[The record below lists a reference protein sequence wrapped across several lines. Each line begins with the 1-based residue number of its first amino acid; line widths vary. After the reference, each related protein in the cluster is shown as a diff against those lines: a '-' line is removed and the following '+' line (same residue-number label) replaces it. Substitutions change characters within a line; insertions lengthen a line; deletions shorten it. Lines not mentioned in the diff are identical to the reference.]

1 MNGKSG
7 MSGIKGVSG
16 INGVSDESGIGRMGG
31 PKQPESGVIRV
42 GLADDQMLVRAGFA
56 MVVDSQDDM
65 EVAWQVDDGAA
76 AVEKVTGDS
85 GTGGAGE
92 SRVDVPDVI
101 LMDIRMPGLDG
112 IEATRR
118 IAAAGGASDGRGGGA
133 GPRILVLTTF
143 DVDEY
148 VTGAIAAGASGFL
161 LKDAAPED
169 LLAAIRDVAA
179 GDSALSARSAAR
191 LIAQVRP
198 MLGEGGGGERG
209 RGEGRGGDG
218 RRGDERRGDERRGE
232 GWGGEG
238 WGTEASSSEPAGQ
251 VRVRDDLPDPL
262 TLREEEILR
271 LIALGRTNAEIAAE
285 LYIAMPTVKTH
296 VGRILMKTGARDR
309 VHAVLFA
316 LSTGRVG
323 VGELG

>member
-1 MNGKSG
+1 MDERDKRADG
-7 MSGIKGVSG
+7 MG
-16 INGVSDESGIGRMGG
+16 EG
-31 PKQPESGVIRV
+31 PITVALV
-42 GLADDQMLVRAGFA
+42 DDQALVRAGFA

-65 EVAWQVDDGAA
+65 EVAWQADDGAA
-76 AVEKVTGDS
+76 AVDRAAAE
-85 GTGGAGE
+85 
-92 SRVDVPDVI
+92 VPDVI

-118 IAAAGGASDGRGGGA
+118 ILGEVGDGVGVGAGVGGRDGGNGGA
-133 GPRILVLTTF
+133 PRILVLTTF

-148 VTGAIAAGASGFL
+148 VTDAIAAGASGFL
-161 LKDAAPED
+161 LKDAAPEE

-198 MLGEGGGGERG
+198 MLGQGAPGGAGSAASQSGMGGGF
-209 RGEGRGGDG
+209 
-218 RRGDERRGDERRGE
+218 
-232 GWGGEG
+232 GGEG
-238 WGTEASSSEPAGQ
+238 SSSSEVVGEA
-251 VRVRDDLPDPL
+251 RTRDDLPDPL

-271 LIALGRTNAEIAAE
+271 LIAMGRTNAEIAEE
-285 LYIAMPTVKTH
+285 LFIAMPTVKTH
-296 VGRILMKTGARDR
+296 VGRVLMKTGARDR

-323 VGELG
+323 VGELE

>member
-1 MNGKSG
+1 
-7 MSGIKGVSG
+7 
-16 INGVSDESGIGRMGG
+16 MGE
-31 PKQPESGVIRV
+31 PEEPESGVIRV

-65 EVAWQVDDGAA
+65 EVAWQVDDGVA

-92 SRVDVPDVI
+92 SHVDVPDVI
-101 LMDIRMPGLDG
+101 LMDIRMPGMDG

-209 RGEGRGGDG
+209 RGEGRGGEEW
-218 RRGDERRGDERRGE
+218 RGDGRRGE

>member
-1 MNGKSG
+1 MGEVNGSDGMSG
-7 MSGIKGVSG
+7 MSGTGGMSF
-16 INGVSDESGIGRMGG
+16 MGE
-31 PKQPESGVIRV
+31 PEEPESGVIRV
-42 GLADDQMLVRAGFA
+42 GLADDQMLVQAGFA

-65 EVAWQVDDGAA
+65 EVAWQVDDGVA

-92 SRVDVPDVI
+92 SHVDVPDVI

-118 IAAAGGASDGRGGGA
+118 IVAATGGAADGHGGGV

-191 LIAQVRP
+191 LLAQVRP
-198 MLGEGGGGERG
+198 MLGQGGRGERG
-209 RGEGRGGDG
+209 GGDG
-218 RRGDERRGDERRGE
+218 RRGEDRR
-232 GWGGEG
+232 GEG

-271 LIALGRTNAEIAAE
+271 LIALGRTNA
-285 LYIAMPTVKTH
+285 
-296 VGRILMKTGARDR
+296 
-309 VHAVLFA
+309 
-316 LSTGRVG
+316 
-323 VGELG
+323 

>member
-1 MNGKSG
+1 
-7 MSGIKGVSG
+7 
-16 INGVSDESGIGRMGG
+16 
-31 PKQPESGVIRV
+31 
-42 GLADDQMLVRAGFA
+42 MLVRAGFA

-65 EVAWQVDDGAA
+65 EVAWQVDDGVA

-92 SRVDVPDVI
+92 SHVDVPDVI
-101 LMDIRMPGLDG
+101 LMDIRMPGMDG

-209 RGEGRGGDG
+209 RGEGRGGEEW
-218 RRGDERRGDERRGE
+218 RGDGRRGE

>member
-1 MNGKSG
+1 M
-7 MSGIKGVSG
+7 
-16 INGVSDESGIGRMGG
+16 SDESGIGRMGG

-198 MLGEGGGGERG
+198 MLGQGGRGERG
-209 RGEGRGGDG
+209 GGAGLRGDG
-218 RRGDERRGDERRGE
+218 RRGEDRR
-232 GWGGEG
+232 GEG

>member
-16 INGVSDESGIGRMGG
+16 TGGMSFMGE
-31 PKQPESGVIRV
+31 PEEPESGVIRV

-209 RGEGRGGDG
+209 RGEGR
-218 RRGDERRGDERRGE
+218 RGDERRGE

>member
-7 MSGIKGVSG
+7 MSG

-76 AVEKVTGDS
+76 AVERVTGES

-218 RRGDERRGDERRGE
+218 RRGE

-251 VRVRDDLPDPL
+251 VRVRDDLPDPM

>member
-1 MNGKSG
+1 
-7 MSGIKGVSG
+7 
-16 INGVSDESGIGRMGG
+16 
-31 PKQPESGVIRV
+31 
-42 GLADDQMLVRAGFA
+42 MLVRAGFA

-198 MLGEGGGGERG
+198 MLGQGG
-209 RGEGRGGDG
+209 RGEEWRGDG
-218 RRGDERRGDERRGE
+218 RRGE

>member
-7 MSGIKGVSG
+7 MSG

-218 RRGDERRGDERRGE
+218 RRGE

>member
-1 MNGKSG
+1 MGEVNGSDGMSG
-7 MSGIKGVSG
+7 MSGTGGMSF
-16 INGVSDESGIGRMGG
+16 MGE
-31 PKQPESGVIRV
+31 PEEPESGVIRV

-198 MLGEGGGGERG
+198 MLGQGGRGERG
-209 RGEGRGGDG
+209 GGAGLRGDG
-218 RRGDERRGDERRGE
+218 RRGEDRR
-232 GWGGEG
+232 GEG

>member
-1 MNGKSG
+1 
-7 MSGIKGVSG
+7 MS
-16 INGVSDESGIGRMGG
+16 GVSDISGANGTTD
-31 PKQPESGVIRV
+31 VIRV
-42 GLADDQMLVRAGFA
+42 ALADDQALVRAGFA

-65 EVAWQVDDGAA
+65 EVVWQADDGAA
-76 AVEKVTGDS
+76 AVAQAAKQT
-85 GTGGAGE
+85 
-92 SRVDVPDVI
+92 PDVI

-118 IAAAGGASDGRGGGA
+118 ILAKDGETGSDTT
-133 GPRILVLTTF
+133 PRILVLTTF

-148 VTGAIAAGASGFL
+148 VTDAIAAGASGFL
-161 LKDAAPED
+161 LKDAAPEE

-198 MLGEGGGGERG
+198 MLGGADGAVADGPPGVAAGGVDDGEA
-209 RGEGRGGDG
+209 
-218 RRGDERRGDERRGE
+218 
-232 GWGGEG
+232 
-238 WGTEASSSEPAGQ
+238 ASSSSGAAGE

-271 LIALGRTNAEIAAE
+271 LIALGRTNAEIAGE
-285 LYIAMPTVKTH
+285 LHIAMPTVKTH

-316 LSTGRVG
+316 MSTGRVG
-323 VGELG
+323 VGELE

>member
-1 MNGKSG
+1 
-7 MSGIKGVSG
+7 MSF
-16 INGVSDESGIGRMGG
+16 MGE
-31 PKQPESGVIRV
+31 PEFGVIRV

-198 MLGEGGGGERG
+198 MLGQGGRGERG

-218 RRGDERRGDERRGE
+218 RRGDGRRGE

>member
-1 MNGKSG
+1 
-7 MSGIKGVSG
+7 
-16 INGVSDESGIGRMGG
+16 MGE
-31 PKQPESGVIRV
+31 PEFGVIRV

-198 MLGEGGGGERG
+198 MLGQGGRGERG

-218 RRGDERRGDERRGE
+218 RRGDGRRGE

>member
-1 MNGKSG
+1 
-7 MSGIKGVSG
+7 MSGA
-16 INGVSDESGIGRMGG
+16 NGTMD
-31 PKQPESGVIRV
+31 VIRV
-42 GLADDQMLVRAGFA
+42 ALADDQALVRAGFA

-65 EVAWQVDDGAA
+65 EVVWQADDGAA
-76 AVEKVTGDS
+76 AVAQAARQT
-85 GTGGAGE
+85 
-92 SRVDVPDVI
+92 PDVI

-118 IAAAGGASDGRGGGA
+118 ILADDGEAGNDTT
-133 GPRILVLTTF
+133 PRILVLTTF

-148 VTGAIAAGASGFL
+148 VTDAIAAGASGFL
-161 LKDAAPED
+161 LKDAAPEE

-198 MLGEGGGGERG
+198 MLGGAGGAVADGPPVAAAGGVDD
-209 RGEGRGGDG
+209 GEA
-218 RRGDERRGDERRGE
+218 
-232 GWGGEG
+232 
-238 WGTEASSSEPAGQ
+238 EASSSDTAGE
-251 VRVRDDLPDPL
+251 VHVRDDLPDPL

-271 LIALGRTNAEIAAE
+271 LIALGRTNAEIAGE
-285 LYIAMPTVKTH
+285 LHIAMPTVKTH

-316 LSTGRVG
+316 MSTGRVG
-323 VGELG
+323 VGELE

>member
-1 MNGKSG
+1 MGGITGGDEMSG
-7 MSGIKGVSG
+7 MSGKG
-16 INGVSDESGIGRMGG
+16 GIGGMSCTGEMSFMGE
-31 PKQPESGVIRV
+31 PEFGVIRV

-76 AVEKVTGDS
+76 AVERVTGES

-198 MLGEGGGGERG
+198 MLGQGGRGEEWRG
-209 RGEGRGGDG
+209 DGPRGEDWRGEDWRGEGR
-218 RRGDERRGDERRGE
+218 
-232 GWGGEG
+232 
-238 WGTEASSSEPAGQ
+238 GTEASSSEPAGQ

>member
-7 MSGIKGVSG
+7 MSG

-76 AVEKVTGDS
+76 AVERVTGES

-179 GDSALSARSAAR
+179 GDSALSARSAAQ

-218 RRGDERRGDERRGE
+218 RRGE

-251 VRVRDDLPDPL
+251 VRVRDDLPDPM

>member
-7 MSGIKGVSG
+7 MSG

-218 RRGDERRGDERRGE
+218 RRGE

-238 WGTEASSSEPAGQ
+238 WGT
-251 VRVRDDLPDPL
+251 
-262 TLREEEILR
+262 
-271 LIALGRTNAEIAAE
+271 
-285 LYIAMPTVKTH
+285 
-296 VGRILMKTGARDR
+296 
-309 VHAVLFA
+309 
-316 LSTGRVG
+316 
-323 VGELG
+323 

>member
-7 MSGIKGVSG
+7 MSG

-198 MLGEGGGGERG
+198 MLGQGGRGERG
-209 RGEGRGGDG
+209 GGDG
-218 RRGDERRGDERRGE
+218 RRGDGRRGE
-232 GWGGEG
+232 DRRGEG

-316 LSTGRVG
+316 LSTGRAG

>member
-7 MSGIKGVSG
+7 MSG

-209 RGEGRGGDG
+209 RGEGRGGD
-218 RRGDERRGDERRGE
+218 ERRGE

-296 VGRILMKTGARDR
+296 VSHILEKLDVKRRAEAKTAAKKLHL
-309 VHAVLFA
+309 VPE
-316 LSTGRVG
+316 
-323 VGELG
+323 EL

>member
-1 MNGKSG
+1 MNGAEAMNGSG
-7 MSGIKGVSG
+7 
-16 INGVSDESGIGRMGG
+16 GG
-31 PKQPESGVIRV
+31 DGVIRV
-42 GLADDQMLVRAGFA
+42 ALADDQSLVRAGFA

-65 EVAWQVDDGAA
+65 EVSWQADDGAGAVALA
-76 AVEKVTGDS
+76 AHD
-85 GTGGAGE
+85 A
-92 SRVDVPDVI
+92 PDVI
-101 LMDIRMPGLDG
+101 LMDIRMPGVDG

-118 IAAAGGASDGRGGGA
+118 ILGAAGPRGAVDAQGGDEAQGADGPGG

-143 DVDEY
+143 DIDEY
-148 VTGAIAAGASGFL
+148 VTDAIAAGASGFL
-161 LKDAAPED
+161 LKDAAPEE

-198 MLGEGGGGERG
+198 MLGKGTETR
-209 RGEGRGGDG
+209 GDG
-218 RRGDERRGDERRGE
+218 P
-232 GWGGEG
+232 
-238 WGTEASSSEPAGQ
+238 SSSGTAGETGI
-251 VRVRDDLPDPL
+251 RDDLPDPL

-271 LIALGRTNAEIAAE
+271 LIALGRTNAEIAEE

-323 VGELG
+323 VGELE

>member
-7 MSGIKGVSG
+7 ITGGDEMSGMSGKG
-16 INGVSDESGIGRMGG
+16 GIGGMSCTGEMSFMGE
-31 PKQPESGVIRV
+31 PESGVIRV

-76 AVEKVTGDS
+76 AVERVTGES

-92 SRVDVPDVI
+92 SHVDVPDVI

-198 MLGEGGGGERG
+198 MLGEEGGGERG
-209 RGEGRGGDG
+209 RGEGRG
-218 RRGDERRGDERRGE
+218 GDERRGE

>member
-1 MNGKSG
+1 
-7 MSGIKGVSG
+7 MSGA
-16 INGVSDESGIGRMGG
+16 NGTTD
-31 PKQPESGVIRV
+31 VIRV
-42 GLADDQMLVRAGFA
+42 ALADDQALVRAGFA

-65 EVAWQVDDGAA
+65 EVVWQADDGAA
-76 AVEKVTGDS
+76 AVAQAAKQT
-85 GTGGAGE
+85 
-92 SRVDVPDVI
+92 PDVI

-112 IEATRR
+112 IGATRR
-118 IAAAGGASDGRGGGA
+118 ILADDGEAGSDTT
-133 GPRILVLTTF
+133 PRILVLTTF

-148 VTGAIAAGASGFL
+148 VTDAIAAGASGFL
-161 LKDAAPED
+161 LKDAAPEE

-198 MLGEGGGGERG
+198 MLGGADGAVADGPPSAAAGGVDGGEA
-209 RGEGRGGDG
+209 
-218 RRGDERRGDERRGE
+218 
-232 GWGGEG
+232 
-238 WGTEASSSEPAGQ
+238 ASSSSDTAGE

-271 LIALGRTNAEIAAE
+271 LIALGRTNAEIAGE
-285 LYIAMPTVKTH
+285 LHIAMPTVKTH

-316 LSTGRVG
+316 MSTGRVG
-323 VGELG
+323 VGELE

>member
-1 MNGKSG
+1 M
-7 MSGIKGVSG
+7 SG

-76 AVEKVTGDS
+76 AVERVTGES

-92 SRVDVPDVI
+92 SHVDVPDVI
-101 LMDIRMPGLDG
+101 LMDIRMPGVDG

-118 IAAAGGASDGRGGGA
+118 IAAATGGASDGSGGGA

-218 RRGDERRGDERRGE
+218 RRGDGRRGE

>member
-1 MNGKSG
+1 M
-7 MSGIKGVSG
+7 SG
-16 INGVSDESGIGRMGG
+16 INGVSDESGIGRMGE
-31 PKQPESGVIRV
+31 PEEPESGVIRV

-76 AVEKVTGDS
+76 AVERVTGES

-92 SRVDVPDVI
+92 SHVDVPDVI

-198 MLGEGGGGERG
+198 MLGQGG
-209 RGEGRGGDG
+209 RGEEWRGDG
-218 RRGDERRGDERRGE
+218 RRGE

>member
-1 MNGKSG
+1 MEE
-7 MSGIKGVSG
+7 MT
-16 INGVSDESGIGRMGG
+16 DD
-31 PKQPESGVIRV
+31 VITV
-42 GLADDQMLVRAGFA
+42 ALADDQALVRAGFA

-65 EVAWQVDDGAA
+65 EVGWQADDGLA
-76 AVEKVTGDS
+76 AVDKAAEAT
-85 GTGGAGE
+85 
-92 SRVDVPDVI
+92 PDVI

-118 IAAAGGASDGRGGGA
+118 ILAAAGTGVAEEGAGGPVA
-133 GPRILVLTTF
+133 DAPGPRILVLTTF

-148 VTGAIAAGASGFL
+148 VTDAIAAGASGFL
-161 LKDAAPED
+161 LKDAAPEE

-198 MLGEGGGGERG
+198 MLGQGGAPGATGACAFGGGGG
-209 RGEGRGGDG
+209 FGG
-218 RRGDERRGDERRGE
+218 
-232 GWGGEG
+232 GG
-238 WGTEASSSEPAGQ
+238 TSSSEAAGEA
-251 VRVRDDLPDPL
+251 RTRDDLPDPL

-271 LIALGRTNAEIAAE
+271 LIALGRTNAEIAEE
-285 LYIAMPTVKTH
+285 LFIAMPTVKTH

-323 VGELG
+323 VGELE

>member
-1 MNGKSG
+1 
-7 MSGIKGVSG
+7 MSGIGGNRHDDGVTEG
-16 INGVSDESGIGRMGG
+16 TVSPRHGE
-31 PKQPESGVIRV
+31 GVIRV
-42 GLADDQMLVRAGFA
+42 GLADDQLLVRAGFA

-76 AVEKVTGDS
+76 AVAKTTGAAPG
-85 GTGGAGE
+85 GTGVEAP
-92 SRVDVPDVI
+92 DVPDVPDAPDAPDVI

-118 IAAAGGASDGRGGGA
+118 IVAGCAPGGG

-148 VTGAIAAGASGFL
+148 VTDAIAAGASGFL

-191 LIAQVRP
+191 LIAHVRP
-198 MLGEGGGGERG
+198 MLGEHAGPAGRG
-209 RGEGRGGDG
+209 RG
-218 RRGDERRGDERRGE
+218 GE
-232 GWGGEG
+232 AGAVRGGEG
-238 WGTEASSSEPAGQ
+238 AGASSSDDGEPH
-251 VRVRDDLPDPL
+251 VPRVRDDLADPL

-271 LIALGRTNAEIAAE
+271 LIALGRTNAEIARE
-285 LYIAMPTVKTH
+285 LFIAMPTVKTH
-296 VGRILMKTGARDR
+296 VGRILMKTEARDR

>member
-1 MNGKSG
+1 M
-7 MSGIKGVSG
+7 SG

-76 AVEKVTGDS
+76 AVERVTGES

-218 RRGDERRGDERRGE
+218 RRGE

-251 VRVRDDLPDPL
+251 VRVRDDLPDPM

>member
-7 MSGIKGVSG
+7 MSG

-76 AVEKVTGDS
+76 AVERVTGES

-198 MLGEGGGGERG
+198 MLGQGG
-209 RGEGRGGDG
+209 RGEEWRGDG
-218 RRGDERRGDERRGE
+218 RRGE

>member
-118 IAAAGGASDGRGGGA
+118 IAAAGGASDGRGGGT

-209 RGEGRGGDG
+209 RGEG
-218 RRGDERRGDERRGE
+218 RRGDERRGE

>member
-1 MNGKSG
+1 MGGITGGDEMSG
-7 MSGIKGVSG
+7 MSGKG
-16 INGVSDESGIGRMGG
+16 GIGGMSCTGEMSFMGE
-31 PKQPESGVIRV
+31 PEFGVIRV

-118 IAAAGGASDGRGGGA
+118 IAAAGGASDGSGGGA

-191 LIAQVRP
+191 RASFAWRRLMP
-198 MLGEGGGGERG
+198 SG
-209 RGEGRGGDG
+209 RF
-218 RRGDERRGDERRGE
+218 
-232 GWGGEG
+232 
-238 WGTEASSSEPAGQ
+238 S
-251 VRVRDDLPDPL
+251 
-262 TLREEEILR
+262 
-271 LIALGRTNAEIAAE
+271 
-285 LYIAMPTVKTH
+285 
-296 VGRILMKTGARDR
+296 
-309 VHAVLFA
+309 
-316 LSTGRVG
+316 
-323 VGELG
+323 

>member
-1 MNGKSG
+1 MGGITGGDEMSG
-7 MSGIKGVSG
+7 MSGKG
-16 INGVSDESGIGRMGG
+16 GIGGMSCTGEMSFMGE
-31 PKQPESGVIRV
+31 PEFGVIRV

-198 MLGEGGGGERG
+198 MLGQGG
-209 RGEGRGGDG
+209 RGEEWRGDG
-218 RRGDERRGDERRGE
+218 RRGE

>member
-7 MSGIKGVSG
+7 MSGINGVNG

-218 RRGDERRGDERRGE
+218 RRGE

-251 VRVRDDLPDPL
+251 VRVRDDLPDPM

-316 LSTGRVG
+316 LSTGRAG